1 MNSLLDTNGYS
12 QYTRGEK
19 LILDYLADCD
29 TIIMS
34 SVVLGELYAGFFGGS
49 KTEQNIDRL
58 QEFLKLDD
66 VKIISA
72 SQITAKIFGRIK
84 YELKKKGQMI
94 PLNDIWIA
102 AHAIETESM
111 LITYDA
117 HFKHIENLKLWRE
130 I

>member
-12 QYTRGEK
+12 RYARGEK

-34 SVVLGELYAGFFGGS
+34 SVVLGELYAGFF
-49 KTEQNIDRL
+49 
-58 QEFLKLDD
+58 
-66 VKIISA
+66 A

-84 YELKKKGQMI
+84 YELKKKGHLI

-117 HFKHIENLKLWRE
+117 HFKHVESLKLWQE